1 MQDTNRRPR
10 SVHYYAPLPMRPR
23 SARSRRRI
31 AAAKALLLA
40 ATALV
45 VSTAHAWTLAGFLYG
60 CAAILFTASFVVFG
74 MLFHLLVG
82 FRAFERRIDRIARR
96 FLRPPRRL
104 ALSVFVGGRKID
116 EAEVERGR

>member
-1 MQDTNRRPR
+1 
-10 SVHYYAPLPMRPR
+10 
-23 SARSRRRI
+23 
-31 AAAKALLLA
+31 
-40 ATALV
+40 
-45 VSTAHAWTLAGFLYG
+45 
-60 CAAILFTASFVVFG
+60 

-104 ALSVFVGGRKID
+104 ALSVFVGGRKVD